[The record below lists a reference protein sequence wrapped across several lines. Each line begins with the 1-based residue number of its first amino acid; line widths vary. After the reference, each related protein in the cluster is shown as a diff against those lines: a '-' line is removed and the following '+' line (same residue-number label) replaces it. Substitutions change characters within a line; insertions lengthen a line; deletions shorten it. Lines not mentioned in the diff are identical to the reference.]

1 MSNYYDLSINSANK
15 QRRPQNRQ
23 DDAFVKAMLHRCQVC
38 RIATRWE
45 DQPFI
50 TPTNYVYD
58 EANHRLIFHSNIV
71 GRIRANSEKHDQ
83 MCFEI
88 TEFGRYLPSNDP
100 LEFSTQ
106 YRSVIVFGKVKL
118 LIGKDAEAALYRLIE
133 KYFSKMQAG
142 REYKPITEEQL
153 RITSVYEILIES
165 WSGKQNWEE
174 RAIQTTDWPALDE
187 SWFGEEGLVTRD

>member
-1 MSNYYDLSINSANK
+1 MSNYYDLNINPANK
-15 QRRPQNRQ
+15 QRRPENRQ
-23 DDAFVKAMLHRCQVC
+23 DETFVKAMLHRCQIC

-58 EANHRLIFHSNIV
+58 ETNHRIIFHSNVV

-83 MCFEI
+83 VCFEI

-106 YRSVIVFGKVKL
+106 YRSVVVFGKVKL
-118 LIGKDAEAALYRLIE
+118 LEGKNAEAALYSLIE
-133 KYFSKMQAG
+133 RYFPGMRSG
-142 REYKPITEEQL
+142 HEYKPITDEQL
-153 RITSVYEILIES
+153 KRTSVYEIAIES
-165 WSGKQNWEE
+165 SSGKQNWVE
-174 RAIQTTDWPALDE
+174 RALQSQDWPALDE
-187 SWFGEEGLVTRD
+187 SWFED